1 MLDTHARKYADPII
15 DNVARYLIKLG
26 LKPNEV
32 TKVALIFGIASALF
46 IYFGF
51 SITGIAMLWVSGLLD
66 AVDGAMARRLGKSS
80 AFGALMDIVF
90 DRIVEISIILT
101 LGLLYSEARFLLMV
115 LLASIIISMT
125 IFLTVGAV
133 AQNSGKKTFY
143 YQAGLAERTEG
154 FIMLSFMTLLPS
166 YLSLLTAIFAAM
178 ILYTALQRILE
189 AGRIMKAS
197 EGNN

>member
-15 DNVARYLIKLG
+15 DNVARFLIKLG

-32 TKVALIFGIASALF
+32 TKVALIFGIASALL

-66 AVDGAMARRLGKSS
+66 AVDGAMARRLEKSS

-154 FIMLSFMTLLPS
+154 FIMLSFMVLLPN
-166 YLSLLTAIFAAM
+166 YLRLLTAIFATM
-178 ILYTALQRILE
+178 IFYTALQRILE